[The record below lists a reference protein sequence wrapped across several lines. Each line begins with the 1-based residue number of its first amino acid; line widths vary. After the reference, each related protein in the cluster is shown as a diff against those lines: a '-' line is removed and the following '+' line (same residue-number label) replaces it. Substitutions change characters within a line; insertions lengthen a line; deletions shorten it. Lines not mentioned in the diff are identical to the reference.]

1 MNQPAMPVLLDFQ
14 SANLNPPASSRW
26 LFSLSTNSASAVTIL
41 IGDVDGFGI
50 DPTGLYAD
58 NGSLADTNGNGIIE
72 EGEYL
77 PDWNRNESTAVNSSK
92 IENG

>member
-1 MNQPAMPVLLDFQ
+1 M
-14 SANLNPPASSRW
+14 
-26 LFSLSTNSASAVTIL
+26 TIL